1 MKKIDIELTK
11 KGHPAVWEHGG
22 GMSNTG
28 YATIVAG
35 LQGEKLSPIYINRRG
50 HLSCGEHALFIVTTG
65 FHIIFADHHRG
76 DFEIEVYRITAIN
89 KEEKFADMELVCEY
103 SQGEW
108 NVEPQEFLHA
118 AIDAAVDKAS
128 CYHCREA
135 HYAEIGE

>member
-11 KGHPAVWEHGG
+11 KGHPALWEKVG

-28 YATIVAG
+28 YATIIAG
-35 LQGEKLSPIYINRRG
+35 VKGEKLTPAYVNRRG
-50 HLSCGEHALFIVTTG
+50 HLACGKHALFIIKEG
-65 FHIIFADHHRG
+65 YHIILSDHHRR
-76 DFEIEVYRITAIN
+76 DFEIEVYRITSIDK
-89 KEEKFADMELVCEY
+89 KEQLANLEMVCEY

-108 NVEPQEFLHA
+108 DVKPPKFLYN

-128 CYHCREA
+128 CYHCRET

>member
-11 KGHPAVWEHGG
+11 KGHPALWEKGG

-28 YATIVAG
+28 YATIIAG
-35 LQGEKLSPIYINRRG
+35 VKGEKLTPAYVNRRG
-50 HLSCGEHALFIVTTG
+50 HLACGKHALFIIKEG
-65 FHIIFADHHRG
+65 YHIILSDHHRG

-118 AIDAAVDKAS
+118 AIDAAVEKSQD
-128 CYHCREA
+128 YHCRSP
-135 HYAEIGE
+135 YYVLK

>member
-11 KGHPAVWEHGG
+11 KGHPAIWEKGG

-35 LQGEKLSPIYINRRG
+35 AQGEKLIPAYVNRRG
-50 HLSCGEHALFIVTTG
+50 HLAIGKHALFIIHPGYYVVL
-65 FHIIFADHHRG
+65 ADHHRR
-76 DFEIEVYRITAIN
+76 DFEIKVYRITSIDK
-89 KEEKFADMELVCEY
+89 KEQLANVELVCEY
-103 SQGEW
+103 SMGEW
-108 NVEPQEFLHA
+108 DVEPPGFLKL

-128 CYHCREA
+128 CYHCRET